1 MRSAE
6 FATVCLLIWSLDA
19 GAGGLEAAVPA
30 EPERPLEPVDVES
43 SDGGSMTSDDDDDG
57 DASATLDQILVTG
70 SRIRRINIEGP
81 LPLSVVERQQL
92 LDRGEANVADA
103 VRDLPWNSFGSFGD
117 LPNSDIP
124 NASLPNLRG
133 LGSKYTLSLLDGY
146 RLPGFAGVEG
156 GAAASLSGIPMAAI
170 DRIEVLR
177 DGASAIYGSDAIGGV
192 INLLSRREDAP
203 LTLEFQIEEP
213 EQSGGE
219 TRRASV
225 VWGSSRG
232 DSHWLLAAE
241 VLDREPLLGAD
252 RDYLIALAGLS
263 LAGNPGSFRRLNPT
277 TGNFVGV
284 FEVDPRCPAAL
295 DSDPVFPSSGPVSRG
310 PNTLCGFRFRDQN
323 AERAGYEGASLF
335 ANLRHEFTPELSF
348 FGRILAIDGDST
360 TQLAPSPVAG
370 LRIAADN
377 PFNPTRGERGEALG
391 WPLLLQYR
399 LSALGPRVTE
409 VASQTLHLLAGLNG
423 LLDWADGGE
432 WNASMLHNRYEQ
444 DARGVS
450 GYALRSEF
458 DQAVRRAEFDPF
470 TALPGDSRGL
480 EGAIYQPTSSN
491 QSRSSALE
499 LAFNLD
505 STLFD
510 LSASYAFGL
519 DLRRDEY
526 RISTD
531 PQARIGNV
539 LGGGV
544 FGEPEQAAR
553 NYGGVYGEAY
563 LPFGEGWE
571 LSLASR
577 YDYYEDTGGALSPKL
592 ALAFRPN
599 DKWLLRGSLGKG
611 FQAPDLV
618 AAYGGQESAE
628 FFLTDAL
635 ACATRPEDPF
645 ACDARPA
652 EVNLV
657 PNDQLGPERA
667 RQGTLGLIWQAVEQ
681 VQFGLD
687 YYRSHIKDQIGR
699 LRAEDVLALELDCFQ
714 TGRQCDPIGD
724 GRVVRDDLGNLA
736 SIIIPNINIA
746 SVRSSGLDFEFS
758 FNQPT
763 TLGQFRIDL
772 LASRVLTYQ
781 VESSPFLPSED
792 FLATASAPPWR
803 GNLRLG
809 WQVGAHQF
817 SAGAEY
823 IASRNDCFQQ
833 RLPDGSANPDCSNRI
848 GSHTEFD
855 AQWRWSKPWGPEIAV
870 GGRNLNNRAPP
881 HDGFGGYQ
889 YGLYDPNGRV
899 WYLRVQAQ
907 FGDRVGEP

>member
-6 FATVCLLIWSLDA
+6 LATVCLLTWTVDA
-19 GAGGLEAAVPA
+19 VAA
-30 EPERPLEPVDVES
+30 ERNALALIESERQFDPVDREF
-43 SDGGSMTSDDDDDG
+43 SDDPPTIR
-57 DASATLDQILVTG
+57 DAARDTTATLDQILVTG
-70 SRIRRINIEGP
+70 SRIRRIDIEGP

-92 LDRGEANVADA
+92 LDHGEVNLADA
-103 VRDLPWNSFGSFGD
+103 LRDLPWNSFGSFGD

-146 RLPGFAGVEG
+146 RLPGFAAVDG
-156 GAAASLSGIPMAAI
+156 GAAASLSGIPLAAI

-192 INLLSRREDAP
+192 INLLSRREDTP
-203 LTLEFQIEEP
+203 LSFEFQIEDP
-213 EQSGGE
+213 QQSGGQ

-225 VWGSSRG
+225 VWGSSKG

-241 VLDREPLLGAD
+241 VLNREPLLGAD

-263 LAGNPGSFRRLNPT
+263 PSGNPGSFRRINPT
-277 TGNFVGV
+277 TGNFVGPFV
-284 FEVDPRCPAAL
+284 PDPRCPAAL
-295 DSDPVFPSSGPVSRG
+295 DSDPVFPSSGPIALG

-323 AERAGYEGASLF
+323 AERAGYEGASVF
-335 ANLRHEFTPELSF
+335 ANVRHEFTAEFSF
-348 FGRILAIDGDST
+348 FGRVLAIAGDSA
-360 TQLAPSPVAG
+360 TQLAPSPVGG
-370 LRIAADN
+370 LRLAADN
-377 PFNPTRGERGEALG
+377 PFNPTLGERGPELG

-409 VASQTLHLLAGLNG
+409 VEAQTLHLLAGLNG
-423 LLDWADGGE
+423 SLEWADGGE
-432 WNASMLHNRYEQ
+432 WTLALLHNRYDQ
-444 DARGVS
+444 DASGVS

-458 DQAVRRAEFDPF
+458 DQAVRSGSFNPF
-470 TALPGDSRGL
+470 AALPGDIRGL
-480 EGAIYQPTSSN
+480 ESAVYQPSSSSE
-491 QSRSSALE
+491 SRSSALE

-505 STLFD
+505 RALSSLFT
-510 LSASYAFGL
+510 SYALGL

-526 RISTD
+526 ATSTD

-539 LGGGV
+539 LGAGV
-544 FGEPEQAAR
+544 FGDPERAAR

-563 LPFGEGWE
+563 LPFGDGWE

-577 YDYYEDTGGALSPKL
+577 YDYYEDAGGALSPKL

-599 DKWLLRGSLGKG
+599 DRWLLRGSLGKG

-618 AAYGGQESAE
+618 AAYGGQQSAE
-628 FFLTDAL
+628 LFLTDAL
-635 ACATRPEDPF
+635 ACALRPEDPF
-645 ACDARPA
+645 ACDARPV
-652 EVNLV
+652 ETSIV

-667 RQGTLGLIWQAVEQ
+667 RQGTLGFIWQPVDQ
-681 VQFGLD
+681 LQFGLD
-687 YYRSHIKDQIGR
+687 YYRSQIKDQVGT
-699 LRAEDVLALELDCFQ
+699 LRADDVLTLELDCFASV
-714 TGRQCDPIGD
+714 RACDPIAD
-724 GRVVRDDLGNLA
+724 GQVSRDELGNLQQV
-736 SIIIPNINIA
+736 IIPRINIA
-746 SVRSSGLDFEFS
+746 SVRNSGLDFVLS

-763 TLGQFRIDL
+763 ALGEFRLDL
-772 LASRVLTYQ
+772 QASKVLTYR
-781 VESSPFLPSED
+781 VESSPFLPGED

-803 GNLRLG
+803 GNLRLS
-809 WQVGAHQF
+809 WQIGAHRF
-817 SAGAEY
+817 SAGTEY
-823 IASRNDCFQQ
+823 IADRNDCFQQ
-833 RLPDGSANPDCSNRI
+833 RLADGSANPTCVNQI

-855 AQWRWSKPWGPEIAV
+855 AQWHWTSPWGPELAL

-899 WYLRVQAQ
+899 WYLRIDWQ
-907 FGDRVGEP
+907 FDAAP